1 MDRTD
6 LGLKPNTQSAHDIK
20 FEEQML
26 KCHEESKD
34 LS

>member
-1 MDRTD
+1 MDLID

-26 KCHEESKD
+26 KCHEESKG
-34 LS
+34 LN